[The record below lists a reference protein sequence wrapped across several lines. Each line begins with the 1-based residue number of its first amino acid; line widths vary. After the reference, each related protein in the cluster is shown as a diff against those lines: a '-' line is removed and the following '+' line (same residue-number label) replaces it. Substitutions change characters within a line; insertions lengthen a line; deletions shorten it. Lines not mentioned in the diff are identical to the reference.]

1 MSTMPSSSFLLSPHS
16 SQSQSQSRMVV
27 FTLSAAVVLIT
38 LLGIGADAFVT
49 PSLSMPLGVKI
60 KINTNTNTC
69 SSSWVHRSS
78 TTTSTTRTFLA
89 NKVDDDDEEE
99 EIFTPTTSSS
109 STRSDNDNADTD
121 TETAAADD
129 TNSKNDSSDFN
140 FMDDLTPPPVN
151 FSRNSILFSDDP
163 ATKRRNNKALD
174 AWKFART
181 YLPAFVTGAWPWR
194 DIPSL
199 DERPLAAL
207 YNAAFVRLP
216 VVAVGVAYLNQKIFE
231 GRDLVMDFGF
241 DPLGGPQAINPV
253 LVIAVLVLILL

>member
-1 MSTMPSSSFLLSPHS
+1 
-16 SQSQSQSRMVV
+16 MVV
-27 FTLSAAVVLIT
+27 VFNLSAFVVVVLIIIT
-38 LLGIGADAFVT
+38 LLGIGADAFVA
-49 PSLSMPLGVKI
+49 PSLPLLGGVK
-60 KINTNTNTC
+60 KINIKSNTR
-69 SSSWVHRSS
+69 SSWVHRSS
-78 TTTSTTRTFLA
+78 TTTTTVTTRTFLTA
-89 NKVDDDDEEE
+89 NKDDDDEEE

-109 STRSDNDNADTD
+109 STRSDNDNDNDNAGA
-121 TETAAADD
+121 EVARADD
-129 TNSKNDSSDFN
+129 PNNSKDSD

-151 FSRNSILFSDDP
+151 FARNSILFSDDP
-163 ATKRRNNKALD
+163 ATKRRNNSALE

-194 DIPSL
+194 DIPTL